1 MEKFIF
7 DFKKENGSKYIQL
20 YKHLKNLIENNMLE
34 ASEKLP
40 PLREISSFL
49 KINISTA
56 VKAYD
61 LLEKEKYIYKK
72 EGSGCYV
79 YPQNL
84 QKDGEMK
91 ALRFDLANPKASMFP
106 VDKFKEAIS
115 IAIEKEGEM
124 LFDYHE
130 GLGYEPLRIALA
142 KEMKSSGIQTQ
153 ADRIQIISG
162 AQQGINIIVNSLL
175 NYGDVVFIEE
185 PSYPGAIDVFKE
197 HGVKVVGIPVIDD
210 GIDIGILKMKLDKIK
225 PSMLYTMPNYHN
237 PTGISYSEKKKN
249 EILKLAN
256 TYDFLIIEDDYMSDF
271 SFSNEIRKPLRAYDK
286 NDKVIYIK
294 SFSKI
299 LMPGLRIGF
308 MEMPIFVR
316 KVISRIKYTMDIST
330 SSFTQLSLYYY
341 MTYFG
346 WKNHLDIIREIYET
360 RFGIAKK
367 YLDNNFDKK
376 VTFRNASGGVNFFG
390 SLPKD
395 YSSIDLRYYLES
407 IGINILEGTLFYYN
421 IKSENEFRIS
431 IAHMLEKDIEKNLDK
446 LNIGIRDFLN
456 DEKNKMKYK
465 IPNI

>member
-1 MEKFIF
+1 MEKFSLEF
-7 DFKKENGSKYIQL
+7 NKVNGPKYIQL
-20 YKHLKNLIENNMLE
+20 YKHIKKLIEHNKLDT
-34 ASEKLP
+34 SDKLP
-40 PLREISSFL
+40 PMRELSSFL
-49 KINISTA
+49 KINISTV

-61 LLEKEKYIYKK
+61 LLDKEKYIYKK

-79 YPQNL
+79 YPQNSSANVEV
-84 QKDGEMK
+84 QS
-91 ALRFDLANPKASMFP
+91 LRFDLANPQASMFP
-106 VDKFKEAIS
+106 VDKFKQAIS
-115 IAIEKEGEM
+115 IAIEKEAET
-124 LFDYHE
+124 LFDYQE
-130 GLGYEPLRIALA
+130 GLGYGPLRAALA
-142 KEMKSSGIQTQ
+142 QEMKSLGVETT
-153 ADRIQIISG
+153 ADKIQIISG

-197 HGVKVVGIPVIDD
+197 HGVKVVGIPIIDD
-210 GIDIGILKMKLDKIK
+210 GIDIGILKMKLEKIK
-225 PSMLYTMPNYHN
+225 PSMLYTMPNYQN
-237 PTGISYSEKKKN
+237 PTGISYSEKKKK

-256 TYDFLIIEDDYMSDF
+256 LHDFIIIEDDYMSDF
-271 SFSNEIRKPLRAYDK
+271 SFGNEKIKPLRAYDD

-316 KVISRIKYTMDIST
+316 NVISRIKYNMDIST

-346 WKNHLDIIREIYET
+346 WKTHLDIIRAIYET
-360 RFGIAKK
+360 RFKIAKK
-367 YLDNNFDKK
+367 YLRNNFNQK
-376 VTFRNASGGVNFFG
+376 VRFRNASGGVNFFG

-395 YSSIDLRYYLES
+395 YSSIDLKYYLES
-407 IGINILEGTLFYYN
+407 VGIKILEGPLFYYN

-431 IAHMLEKDIEKNLDK
+431 IAHMSQDDIEQNLHRLD
-446 LNIGIRDFLN
+446 LGIKEFLS
-456 DEKNKMKYK
+456 DEKNKIKYK

>member
-1 MEKFIF
+1 
-7 DFKKENGSKYIQL
+7 
-20 YKHLKNLIENNMLE
+20 
-34 ASEKLP
+34 
-40 PLREISSFL
+40 
-49 KINISTA
+49 
-56 VKAYD
+56 
-61 LLEKEKYIYKK
+61 
-72 EGSGCYV
+72 
-79 YPQNL
+79 
-84 QKDGEMK
+84 
-91 ALRFDLANPKASMFP
+91 
-106 VDKFKEAIS
+106 
-115 IAIEKEGEM
+115 
-124 LFDYHE
+124 
-130 GLGYEPLRIALA
+130 
-142 KEMKSSGIQTQ
+142 
-153 ADRIQIISG
+153 
-162 AQQGINIIVNSLL
+162 
-175 NYGDVVFIEE
+175 
-185 PSYPGAIDVFKE
+185 
-197 HGVKVVGIPVIDD
+197 
-210 GIDIGILKMKLDKIK
+210 
-225 PSMLYTMPNYHN
+225 
-237 PTGISYSEKKKN
+237 
-249 EILKLAN
+249 
-256 TYDFLIIEDDYMSDF
+256 
-271 SFSNEIRKPLRAYDK
+271 
-286 NDKVIYIK
+286 
-294 SFSKI
+294 
-299 LMPGLRIGF
+299 MPGLRIGF